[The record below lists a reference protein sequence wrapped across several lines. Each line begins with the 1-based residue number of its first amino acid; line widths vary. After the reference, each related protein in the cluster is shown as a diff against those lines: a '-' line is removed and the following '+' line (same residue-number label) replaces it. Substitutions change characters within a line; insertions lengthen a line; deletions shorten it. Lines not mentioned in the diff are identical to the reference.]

1 MLRSVFRGK
10 PIGSLR
16 PRSSADYGLR
26 ERWRA
31 SRVLDGGLSRRR
43 VWRFAPR
50 AFSTEV
56 EMCWAFVALLR
67 LAPLVSGRGSFWD
80 RGRFLYRLNVNV
92 LLMGWWVVGCYRWTA
107 YPSNGLSSVLDER
120 KRALVVV

>member
-16 PRSSADYGLR
+16 PWSSADYGLKKYG
-26 ERWRA
+26 A
-31 SRVLDGGLSRRR
+31 L
-43 VWRFAPR
+43 R
-50 AFSTEV
+50 AFWMGV
-56 EMCWAFVALLR
+56 CPGGAFGASR
-67 LAPLVSGRGSFWD
+67 LAPFQLRWRCAGHLGRYCAPRLWLVAAVLWD

-107 YPSNGLSSVLDER
+107 YPSYGLSSVLDER